1 MAKRFKVRIANIP
14 EVFNDQLGPEQRAW
28 LKVQHPADYAYLLH
42 LEKESEAADDP
53 KATEGEGAK
62 PSNEKKGG

>member
-1 MAKRFKVRIANIP
+1 MGKRFKVKIANIP

-28 LKVQHPADYAYLLH
+28 LKLQHPADYAYLLH
-42 LEKESEAADDP
+42 LEKESEAADEP
-53 KATEGEGAK
+53 KVVEGSNEK